1 MWFTKLA
8 PEQFVKGH
16 GKPPGVDYPVLE
28 KFALPFY
35 RAVGLGLPAVTAIQ
49 QQLTS
54 PQWIAAQSGSSITG
68 TPGARWRGRNGR
80 DSLDLVYQT

>member
-1 MWFTKLA
+1 VWFTKLD

-35 RAVGLGLPAVTAIQ
+35 RAVGLGLPAVTTIQ

-54 PQWIAAQSGSSITG
+54 PQWIAALET
-68 TPGARWRGRNGR
+68 TTDWVRGLRAC
-80 DSLDLVYQT
+80 Q